1 MSEPWLALIIGNT
14 RLHWGFFEQDT
25 LKGVWHTPHVTARIA
40 EQLKTNGFSAA
51 TWQAIFGI
59 GNSGGGDDD
68 SAFLMSDQAMLP
80 EQAMPLSS
88 LWVASVVPE
97 QAALWDVANV
107 VVRSHIPLLGLY
119 PTIGI
124 DRAINVL
131 GAGSTLGWPV
141 LVIDGGTALTF
152 TAGVQRAEGNAI
164 AGGAILPG
172 VRLQRHA
179 LAQQTAALGDALPK
193 SMLPKSM
200 LPKSMLP
207 KSMLPKSAFNQS
219 MSEQWAMSERWAMPE
234 RWATDTEGAI
244 ASGILYGTAAIIA
257 DYITDWWQ
265 RFPAG
270 HVVLTGGDGPLLH
283 ALLQQRTPAIAAR
296 VQVDSDLM
304 FWGMRA
310 YRKA

>member
-1 MSEPWLALIIGNT
+1 MPEPWLALIIGNT

-51 TWQAIFGI
+51 TWQAIFGS
-59 GNSGGGDDD
+59 GNSGGGDSGNGDD
-68 SAFLMSDQAMLP
+68 GSAFLMSDQAMLP
-80 EQAMPLSS
+80 KQAMPLSA

-97 QAALWDVANV
+97 QAALWDSSNV

-152 TAGVQRAEGNAI
+152 TAGVQRVEGNAI

-172 VRLQRHA
+172 VSLQRHA
-179 LAQQTAALGDALPK
+179 LAQQTAALGDTLPK
-193 SMLPKSM
+193 SMLPKSV
-200 LPKSMLP
+200 LL
-207 KSMLPKSAFNQS
+207 KSAFNLS
-219 MSEQWAMSERWAMPE
+219 MSERWVMPE

-257 DYITDWWQ
+257 DSITDWWQ
-265 RFPAG
+265 RFPVG
-270 HVVLTGGDGPLLH
+270 NVVLTGGDGPLLH
-283 ALLQQRTPAIAAR
+283 ALLQQRTPAMAAR
-296 VQVDSDLM
+296 VQVDSYLM

-310 YRKA
+310 YCKA